1 MSLVVFVVVTLGLA
15 GLAIAF
21 RARAVP
27 AIATVMV
34 GLILAVVAAIT
45 IDPTQTVAIGE
56 GGLVTG
62 AYLRLFL
69 ILGSL
74 VALGLTIAGLAAGTQ
89 RDAPAVT
96 LAILGA
102 TALTLGLVDP
112 RAAVLAATAGGLVGV
127 LVTLGPNDRRAATV
141 GTLETRAVVVSGAL
155 AIVATAWLGRDL
167 SLLEAKPVVFGLAYL
182 AFAIAV
188 AMRFGEIPFHLWA
201 ARLTDVVPETVLPIL
216 TALAPVSLAVV
227 ALAWIESSVVPLG
240 LDLTPERTVVLAIAI
255 ASIGLAA
262 VAALVE
268 DDIEHVLGYSIVAD
282 AGIIVLALAAL
293 SPEASAP
300 ARTWILAFVVA
311 RGALAAWTAG
321 IITGFRTGRVADLR
335 GWARRSPILAV
346 GFGLMMIATVG
357 LPGFAAFDAR
367 VSIVGL
373 ALFEP
378 LTTIVRIA
386 TLAPLIYYGRL
397 LILGLLAPDLVGAP
411 VEPWRPRVVRPDV
424 TKIRHWLVGT
434 WFDNRS
440 FTTASIAVLLG
451 FLALVTAIGGFGGP
465 AAAAEPPPT
474 ITRPGEAP
482 TPTPTSRIPGS
493 TAPSVS
499 ATAPAPSAASSSST
513 APSSVASSA
522 PSPVATPSGSPVAP
536 SASASGSVSIP
547 LASPSPSVGP

>member
-21 RARAVP
+21 RGRAVP

-34 GLILAVVAAIT
+34 GLIVAVVAAIA

-216 TALAPVSLAVV
+216 TALVPASLAVV
-227 ALAWIESSVVPLG
+227 GLAWIESSVVPLG
-240 LDLTPERTVVLAIAI
+240 LDLTPERMVVLAIAI

-282 AGIIVLALAAL
+282 AGVIVLALAAL

-367 VSIVGL
+367 ASIVGL

-434 WFDNRS
+434 WFDNRP

-493 TAPSVS
+493 PPPSVS
-499 ATAPAPSAASSSST
+499 ATAPAPSAASSSSA

-522 PSPVATPSGSPVAP
+522 PSPLATPSGSPVAP
-536 SASASGSVSIP
+536 SASPSGSVSIP
-547 LASPSPSVGP
+547 FVSPSPSVGP